1 MKKQKIRFY
10 AALLCSSMVFSL
22 VSTPVSA
29 AETGQLT
36 NPPTSTEELSSPE
49 SISGNEAAAILN
61 GLYAALP
68 VANGVKEVATAEE
81 LTAALADSSISRII
95 LKGDIDIGSTLTVN
109 RTVTLDLNG
118 CVLKMTGSDSVIK
131 VEADGDLTIQ
141 DRNTTTQH
149 TFNPHCK
156 YQFWYIDMWELD
168 KDGSEIVSGGVITGG
183 GGDQNNG
190 GGVLVAGG
198 TLTMAGGSIVGCSA
212 RSRGGVY
219 LAYDSAT
226 GKSGTFIMTGGS
238 IIGCAAQL
246 GGGVYVAPEC
256 TFAMATGSNI
266 HNCIAN
272 NDGGGVINHGTFQM
286 HDSSIWGRRCL
297 QQGNLYY
304 VRRYD

>member
-1 MKKQKIRFY
+1 
-10 AALLCSSMVFSL
+10 
-22 VSTPVSA
+22 
-29 AETGQLT
+29 
-36 NPPTSTEELSSPE
+36 
-49 SISGNEAAAILN
+49 
-61 GLYAALP
+61 
-68 VANGVKEVATAEE
+68 
-81 LTAALADSSISRII
+81 
-95 LKGDIDIGSTLTVN
+95 
-109 RTVTLDLNG
+109 
-118 CVLKMTGSDSVIK
+118 
-131 VEADGDLTIQ
+131 
-141 DRNTTTQH
+141 
-149 TFNPHCK
+149 
-156 YQFWYIDMWELD
+156 MWELD